1 MTQSIII
8 NEVEPSR
15 PRPAAPPPS
24 EVAAPAASLVLERRA
39 DGRLWALVGARAAP
53 IKLRR
58 CFPWTAPERYI
69 SLQTDDNEELAF
81 VADPAELDSVSQ
93 AALSRALTEV
103 GFVLQI
109 LRVHSVKEDFELRCF
124 VVDTP
129 QGRRTF
135 QTALDA
141 WPRETPDGGLLI
153 EDVAG
158 DLFRIDDP
166 NALDEKSRQLVWEL
180 VD

>member
-1 MTQSIII
+1 MTQSLI
-8 NEVEPSR
+8 EHDLGPLPSATAR
-15 PRPAAPPPS
+15 PVAPTPS
-24 EVAAPAASLVLERRA
+24 NTDTPLSLELRT
-39 DGRLWALVGARAAP
+39 DGRLWATAQGRVAP
-53 IKLRR
+53 VKLRR
-58 CFPWTAPERYI
+58 CFPWTAPDRYV
-69 SLQTDDNEELAF
+69 SLQTDDNVELAL
-81 VADPAELDSVSQ
+81 VTDPGHLDAASRL
-93 AALSRALTEV
+93 ALSRALSDI

-109 LRVHSVKEDFELRCF
+109 LRVHALNEEFELRCF
-124 VVDTP
+124 DVDTP

-166 NALDEKSRQLVWEL
+166 EKLDPRSRELVWEL